1 MSRPTAVVTGA
12 AIRVGRAIALE
23 LASAGFDLLLHH
35 RSRPDEIDAVA
46 AEARARGAAV
56 EVVAADLGTSA
67 GCDAVVDAAR
77 ATFGALH
84 LLVNNAS
91 VFYPV
96 PFERIDEAEWDRVLA
111 VNLKAPFLLSR
122 GLLPLLRA
130 ADASAWGAP
139 PEQHGVVVHLC
150 DIGADRPVSGHAH
163 YSVSKAGLVM
173 LVKAMAVE
181 LAPAVRTVGIS
192 PGQVAWPESYD
203 AQTRAAL
210 SRRIPLGR
218 VGAPEDVAR
227 LVRFLA
233 MDAHYLHGVV
243 IPVDGGLHARY

>member
-1 MSRPTAVVTGA
+1 MSRPTALVTGA
-12 AIRVGRAIALE
+12 AVRVGRAIALE
-23 LASAGFDLLLHH
+23 LAAAGFDLLLHH
-35 RSRPDEIDAVA
+35 RSRPEDIEEVADEV
-46 AEARARGAAV
+46 RARGGAAH
-56 EVVAADLGTSA
+56 VVAADLESRA
-67 GCDAVVDAAR
+67 GRDVVVGAAR
-77 ATFGALH
+77 QVFGALN

-96 PFERIDEAEWDRVLA
+96 AFEQIDDDEWDRVLA
-111 VNLKAPFLLSR
+111 VNLKAPFALSR
-122 GLLPLLRA
+122 DLLPMLRA
-130 ADASAWGAP
+130 ADATPFGAP

-181 LAPAVRTVGIS
+181 LSPAVRTVGIS
-192 PGQVAWPESYD
+192 PGQVAWPETYD
-203 AQTRAAL
+203 EPTRRAL

-227 LVRFLA
+227 LVRFLTTE
-233 MDAHYLHGVV
+233 AHYLDGVV